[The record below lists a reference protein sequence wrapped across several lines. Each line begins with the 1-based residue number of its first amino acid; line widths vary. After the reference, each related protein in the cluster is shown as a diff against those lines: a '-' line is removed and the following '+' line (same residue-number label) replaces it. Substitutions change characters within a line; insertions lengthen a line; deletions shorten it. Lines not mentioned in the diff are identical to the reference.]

1 MNRRLEDRI
10 RELCAKVVV
19 TPGTPE
25 WNEILR
31 ELSEALHEHTRRM
44 RKLITELPLRGE
56 RRCVD
61 QFS

>member
-10 RELCAKVVV
+10 RELCAKVVHS
-19 TPGTPE
+19 PSTPE

-31 ELSEALHEHTRRM
+31 ELSTALHEHTRRM
-44 RKLITELPLRGE
+44 RKLIMELPIRRE
-56 RRCVD
+56 RRSAD